1 MANKTCRNAAALLVG
16 AALLFSAAGRA
27 GAEDPDVKALLQRL
41 EKVEKQ
47 NEELQK
53 SVQAQQEQIRKQ
65 HQELERRADGADAP
79 PAVGSDA
86 VRKLVDGYL
95 KEKDDKKK
103 AEDAAKAAAAAAS
116 PQVATYEV
124 GKDLAMKASWKDGFY
139 AETAD
144 KAFTFHAGGRVDFD
158 GAWYRNSRQLS
169 QSVGAFNNFVDP
181 NNGGVGS
188 GLNDG
193 AELRRARI
201 RLDGTFYEVVD
212 YVFETDLSNVID
224 ERRRTLGVPTA
235 AGAAPPPASVSGTP
249 FEFEPNNGVRFTDVS
264 MGIKDL
270 PYVGE
275 FRAGHQKEFLMF
287 ANATSSRFLP
297 FIERPLI
304 FDAFNDDYQYALG
317 LTASSNFWGDR
328 ASYWVGAFRNTNP
341 FTNDNRNGGFDAGDG
356 SYVYDAR
363 LTALPVW
370 LDDGDSWVH
379 VGADYSYRN
388 LHDDVTRFRT
398 LPQVRSGA
406 GFEIPSILNTGAI
419 FSGDA
424 QQNFTLEYASAFGPW
439 TLTAEYSGSVVRN
452 AFTGGLPL
460 PNGRLPAG
468 VAAHGD
474 YFAQGYY
481 VEVLYFLTGDHQT
494 YDLNRRG
501 YGRIRPRE
509 NFFLVDGERGPLFG
523 HGAWQVGVRYDYI
536 DLSNHGIN
544 GGFAHAITVG
554 LNWYLNPNAKLQWNY
569 VWTERNFAPDNNAG
583 MVAGDINAFGM
594 RFHWDF

>member
-1 MANKTCRNAAALLVG
+1 MANKINRVTGALLVG
-16 AALLFSAAGRA
+16 AAWVLAASG
-27 GAEDPDVKALLQRL
+27 GVHAEDPDVKALLRRL

-53 SVQAQQEQIRKQ
+53 NLQTQQEQIRKQ
-65 HQELERRADGADAP
+65 QEELQRRPPGADAP
-79 PAVGSDA
+79 PDVGSDA

-95 KEKDDKKK
+95 KEKDDRQK
-103 AEDAAKAAAAAAS
+103 ADAPAKAAAADSSQSAAS
-116 PQVATYEV
+116 A
-124 GKDLAMKASWKDGFY
+124 GSKDLGMKASWKDGFY

-144 KAFTFHAGGRVDFD
+144 KAFTFHAGGRVDVD
-158 GAWYRNSRQLS
+158 GAWYRSSRQLG
-169 QSVGAFNNFVDP
+169 QSIGAFNGFIDP
-181 NNGGVGS
+181 NNGGVGG

-201 RLDGTFYEVVD
+201 RFDGTFYEVVD
-212 YVFETDLSNVID
+212 YIFETDLGNIID
-224 ERRRTLGVPTA
+224 TRRRILGVPTA
-235 AGAAPPPASVSGTP
+235 PGAPPPPASVVNTP

-264 MGIKDL
+264 VGVKDL
-270 PYVGE
+270 PWVGE
-275 FRAGHQKEFLMF
+275 LRAGHQKELLMF
-287 ANATSSRFLP
+287 ANATSSRFLT

-317 LTASSNFWGDR
+317 VTAGRNFWDDR
-328 ASYWVGAFRNTNP
+328 VSTWAGAFRANNP

-356 SYVYDAR
+356 QYVYDAR

-370 LDDGDSWVH
+370 RDDGGEWVH

-406 GFEIPSILNTGAI
+406 GFEIPNILNTGAV

-424 QQNFTLEYASAFGPW
+424 QQNFTVEYASAFGPW
-439 TLTAEYSGSVVRN
+439 TLTAEYGGSVVRN
-452 AFTGGLPL
+452 AYTGGLPL
-460 PNGRLPAG
+460 PDGRLPAG
-468 VAAHGD
+468 VAPHGD

-494 YDLNRRG
+494 YDLGRRG
-501 YGRIRPRE
+501 YGRIRPRD
-509 NFFLVDGERGPLFG
+509 NFFPGGGEGCRPFG
-523 HGAWQVGVRYDYI
+523 RGAWQVGVRYDYL

-544 GGFAHAITVG
+544 GGFSHAVTVG

-569 VWTERNFAPDNNAG
+569 VWTERNFAPDNNAALL
-583 MVAGDINAFGM
+583 AGDINAFGM